1 MVDILDNG
9 TEFSLFALY
18 WRGLPA
24 QSVIDLSAGIQ
35 PEEYSRMKLPRTTT
49 SLLAGMLTLSMA
61 TSVVAVEY
69 DDYYQDDVRNPDP
82 WEPVNRAVFRFNDT
96 LDTYALKPVARGYD
110 RVMPQFLDDGV
121 SNVFN
126 NLGEPKNLV
135 NNVLQGKLHDAG
147 VDLARFL
154 MNTTVGVV
162 GVFDVA
168 TRMGLQRNDEDF
180 GQTLGAW
187 GVQSG
192 PYVMLPF
199 FGPSTVRDTG
209 GFAAES
215 LAGYSYRSQ
224 MDHVP
229 SRNTAAGVD
238 LVDTRAGLLSQERLI
253 SGDKYR
259 FIRNVWLQNREY
271 KVMDGQVEDEF

>member
-1 MVDILDNG
+1 
-9 TEFSLFALY
+9 
-18 WRGLPA
+18 
-24 QSVIDLSAGIQ
+24 
-35 PEEYSRMKLPRTTT
+35 MKLPLATA
-49 SLLAGMLTLSMA
+49 SLLAGILSLSMTA
-61 TSVVAVEY
+61 SVAALEY
-69 DDYYQDDVRNPDP
+69 DDYYEDEIRNPDP
-82 WEPVNRAVFRFNDT
+82 WEPVNRVVFRFNDT
-96 LDTYALKPVARGYD
+96 LDTYALRPVAKGYD
-110 RVMPQFLDDGV
+110 RIMPEFLNDGV

-135 NNVLQGKLHDAG
+135 NNLLQGKMHDAS

-192 PYVMLPF
+192 PYVMLPL

-209 GFAAES
+209 GFAAEG
-215 LAGYSYRSQ
+215 LAGYSYRGQ

-229 SRNTAAGVD
+229 SRNTASGVD

>member
-1 MVDILDNG
+1 
-9 TEFSLFALY
+9 
-18 WRGLPA
+18 
-24 QSVIDLSAGIQ
+24 
-35 PEEYSRMKLPRTTT
+35 MKLPLATA
-49 SLLAGMLTLSMA
+49 SLLAGILSLSMTA
-61 TSVVAVEY
+61 SVAALEY
-69 DDYYQDDVRNPDP
+69 DDYYEDEIRNPDP
-82 WEPVNRAVFRFNDT
+82 WEPVNRVVFRFNDT
-96 LDTYALKPVARGYD
+96 LDTYALRPVAKGYD
-110 RVMPQFLDDGV
+110 RIMPEFLNDGV

-135 NNVLQGKLHDAG
+135 NNLLQGKMHDAS

-187 GVQSG
+187 GVKSG
-192 PYVMLPF
+192 PYVMLPL

-209 GFAAES
+209 SFAAEG
-215 LAGYSYRSQ
+215 LAGYSYRGQ
-224 MDHVP
+224 VDHVP
-229 SRNTAAGVD
+229 SRNTAVGVD
-238 LVDTRAGLLSQERLI
+238 VVDTRAGLLSQERLI

>member
-1 MVDILDNG
+1 
-9 TEFSLFALY
+9 
-18 WRGLPA
+18 
-24 QSVIDLSAGIQ
+24 
-35 PEEYSRMKLPRTTT
+35 MKLPLATA
-49 SLLAGMLTLSMA
+49 SLLAGILSLSMTA
-61 TSVVAVEY
+61 SVAALEY
-69 DDYYQDDVRNPDP
+69 DDYYEDEIRNPDP
-82 WEPVNRAVFRFNDT
+82 WEPVNRVVFRFNDT
-96 LDTYALKPVARGYD
+96 LDTYALRPVAKGYD
-110 RVMPQFLDDGV
+110 RIMPEFLNDGV

-135 NNVLQGKLHDAG
+135 NNLLQGKMHDAS

-187 GVQSG
+187 GVKSG
-192 PYVMLPF
+192 PYVMLPR

-209 GFAAES
+209 SFAAEG
-215 LAGYSYRSQ
+215 LAGYSYRGQ
-224 MDHVP
+224 VDHVP
-229 SRNTAAGVD
+229 SRNTAVGVD
-238 LVDTRAGLLSQERLI
+238 VVDTRAGLLSQERLI

>member
-1 MVDILDNG
+1 
-9 TEFSLFALY
+9 
-18 WRGLPA
+18 
-24 QSVIDLSAGIQ
+24 
-35 PEEYSRMKLPRTTT
+35 MKRPLATA
-49 SLLAGMLTLSMA
+49 SLLAGILSLSMTA
-61 TSVVAVEY
+61 SVAALEY
-69 DDYYQDDVRNPDP
+69 DDYYEDEIRNPDP
-82 WEPVNRAVFRFNDT
+82 WEPVNRVVFRFNDT
-96 LDTYALKPVARGYD
+96 LDTYALRPVAKGYD
-110 RVMPQFLDDGV
+110 RIMPEFLNDGV

-135 NNVLQGKLHDAG
+135 NNLLQGKMHDAS

-192 PYVMLPF
+192 PYVMLPL

-209 GFAAES
+209 GFAAEG
-215 LAGYSYRSQ
+215 LAGYSYRGQ

-229 SRNTAAGVD
+229 SRNTASGVD

>member
-1 MVDILDNG
+1 
-9 TEFSLFALY
+9 
-18 WRGLPA
+18 
-24 QSVIDLSAGIQ
+24 
-35 PEEYSRMKLPRTTT
+35 MKRPLATA
-49 SLLAGMLTLSMA
+49 SLLAGILSLSMTA
-61 TSVVAVEY
+61 SVAALEY
-69 DDYYQDDVRNPDP
+69 DDYYEDEIRNPDP
-82 WEPVNRAVFRFNDT
+82 WEPVNRVVFRFNDT
-96 LDTYALKPVARGYD
+96 LDTYALRPVAKGYD
-110 RVMPQFLDDGV
+110 RIMPEFLNDGV

-135 NNVLQGKLHDAG
+135 NNLLQGKMHDAS

-192 PYVMLPF
+192 PYVMLPL

-209 GFAAES
+209 GFAAEG
-215 LAGYSYRSQ
+215 LAGYSYRGQ

>member
-1 MVDILDNG
+1 
-9 TEFSLFALY
+9 
-18 WRGLPA
+18 
-24 QSVIDLSAGIQ
+24 
-35 PEEYSRMKLPRTTT
+35 MKLPHTIT
-49 SLLAGMLTLSMA
+49 SLLAGMFALSMA
-61 TSVVAVEY
+61 ASVAAVEY
-69 DDYYQDDVRNPDP
+69 DDYYEDEIRNPDP
-82 WEPVNRAVFRFNDT
+82 WEPMNRAVFRFNDT
-96 LDTYALKPVARGYD
+96 LDTYALRPVAKGYD
-110 RVMPQFLDDGV
+110 RVMPQFLNDGV

-126 NLGEPKNLV
+126 NLGEPKNLL
-135 NNVLQGKLHDAG
+135 NNLLQGKVHDAS

-187 GVQSG
+187 GMESG
-192 PYVMLPF
+192 PYLVLPF
-199 FGPSTVRDTG
+199 FGPSTVRDAG
-209 GFAAES
+209 GFAAEG
-215 LAGYSYRSQ
+215 LAGYSYRGQ

-229 SRNTAAGVD
+229 SRNTASAVD
-238 LVDTRAGLLSQERLI
+238 VVDTRAGLLSQERMI

-259 FIRNVWLQNREY
+259 FIRTVWLQNREY

>member
-1 MVDILDNG
+1 
-9 TEFSLFALY
+9 
-18 WRGLPA
+18 
-24 QSVIDLSAGIQ
+24 
-35 PEEYSRMKLPRTTT
+35 MKLPLATA
-49 SLLAGMLTLSMA
+49 SLLAGILSLSMTA
-61 TSVVAVEY
+61 SVAALEY
-69 DDYYQDDVRNPDP
+69 DDYYEDEIRNPDP
-82 WEPVNRAVFRFNDT
+82 WEPVNRVVFRFNDT
-96 LDTYALKPVARGYD
+96 LDTYALRPVAKGYD
-110 RVMPQFLDDGV
+110 RIMPEFLNDGV

-135 NNVLQGKLHDAG
+135 NNLLQGKMHDAS

-209 GFAAES
+209 GFAAEG
-215 LAGYSYRSQ
+215 LAGYSYRGQ

-271 KVMDGQVEDEF
+271 KVMDGQVDDEF

>member
-1 MVDILDNG
+1 
-9 TEFSLFALY
+9 
-18 WRGLPA
+18 
-24 QSVIDLSAGIQ
+24 
-35 PEEYSRMKLPRTTT
+35 MKLPHATA
-49 SLLAGMLTLSMA
+49 LLAGMLTLSMVA
-61 TSVVAVEY
+61 SVSAVEI
-69 DDYYQDDVRNPDP
+69 DENDYYGEEEFRNPDP

-96 LDTYALKPVARGYD
+96 LDTYALRPVAKGYD
-110 RVMPQFLDDGV
+110 WVMPEMLNDGV

-187 GVQSG
+187 GVESG
-192 PYVMLPF
+192 PYVVLPF

-215 LAGYSYRSQ
+215 LAGYSYRAQ

-229 SRNTAAGVD
+229 SRNTAMGIDV
-238 LVDTRAGLLSQERLI
+238 VDTRAGLLSQERLI

-271 KVMDGQVEDEF
+271 KVKDGQVEDVF

>member
-1 MVDILDNG
+1 
-9 TEFSLFALY
+9 
-18 WRGLPA
+18 
-24 QSVIDLSAGIQ
+24 
-35 PEEYSRMKLPRTTT
+35 MKLPHAMIR
-49 SLLAGMLTLSMA
+49 SCLAGILTLM
-61 TSVVAVEY
+61 VVAPVAAQEEDY
-69 DDYYQDDVRNPDP
+69 DQQQWHNPDP

-96 LDTYALKPVARGYD
+96 LDTYALKPVAKGYD
-110 RVMPQFLDDGV
+110 RVMPQFLNDGI

-135 NNVLQGKLHDAG
+135 NNVLQGKIDDAG

-162 GVFDVA
+162 GIFDVA

-187 GVQSG
+187 GVKSG
-192 PYVMLPF
+192 PYVMLPLL
-199 FGPSTVRDTG
+199 GPSTVRDTG
-209 GFAAES
+209 GFAIEG
-215 LAGYSYRSQ
+215 LADYSYRGQ

-229 SRNTAAGVD
+229 SRNTAIGVD
-238 LVDTRAGLLSQERLI
+238 IVDTRAGLLSQERLI
-253 SGDKYR
+253 RGDKYR
-259 FIRNVWLQNREY
+259 FIRNAWLQNREF

>member
-1 MVDILDNG
+1 
-9 TEFSLFALY
+9 
-18 WRGLPA
+18 
-24 QSVIDLSAGIQ
+24 
-35 PEEYSRMKLPRTTT
+35 MKLPHTIT
-49 SLLAGMLTLSMA
+49 SLLAGMFALSMA
-61 TSVVAVEY
+61 ASVAAVEY
-69 DDYYQDDVRNPDP
+69 DDYYEDEIRNPDP
-82 WEPVNRAVFRFNDT
+82 WEPMNRAVFRFNDT
-96 LDTYALKPVARGYD
+96 LDTYALRPVAKGYD
-110 RVMPQFLDDGV
+110 RVMPQFLNDGV

-126 NLGEPKNLV
+126 NLGEPKNLF
-135 NNVLQGKLHDAG
+135 NNLLQGKVHDAS

-187 GVQSG
+187 GMESG
-192 PYVMLPF
+192 PYLVLPF
-199 FGPSTVRDTG
+199 FGPSTVRDAG
-209 GFAAES
+209 GFAAEG
-215 LAGYSYRSQ
+215 LAGYSYRGQ

-229 SRNTAAGVD
+229 SRNTASGVD
-238 LVDTRAGLLSQERLI
+238 VVDTRAGLLSQERMI

-259 FIRNVWLQNREY
+259 FIRTVWLQNREY